1 MATMKWNV
9 PNILTL
15 ARLALLPVVLWLV
28 WPPFVGPRHA
38 FWAAMTYI
46 FAGAFDMIDGYI
58 ARRTN
63 QVTAFGQFLDPLA
76 DKLFYLVTLVALL
89 QLPGD
94 WVPAWVVMVTV
105 TRELAITG
113 LRGIAVAEG
122 IVIAAGGGG
131 KVKTTFGTAGIA
143 CLLFH
148 YPYVIHLGFGA
159 FVVDAHLA
167 GLGLTYLSVIFS
179 LTSAL
184 GYVRGFAQGRR
195 TEPVGP

>member
-1 MATMKWNV
+1 MKWNL
-9 PNILTL
+9 PNILTM
-15 ARLALLPVVLWLV
+15 ARLALLPVVLWQI
-28 WPPFVGPRHA
+28 WPPHVGPRHA

-89 QLPGD
+89 QLPGV
-94 WVPAWVVMVTV
+94 WVPAWVVMVAIS
-105 TRELAITG
+105 RELAITG

-122 IVIAAGGGG
+122 IVIPAGSGG
-131 KVKTTFGTAGIA
+131 KVKTTFATAGMA

-148 YPYVIHLGFGA
+148 YPYVIHLGFGD
-159 FVVDAHLA
+159 FVVDAHKA
-167 GLGLTYLSVIFS
+167 GVGLTYLSVFFS
-179 LTSAL
+179 VTSAI
-184 GYVRGFAQGRR
+184 GYVRGFAQARR
-195 TEPVGP
+195 PISEHV